1 MSTLVS
7 LKQAVMASLVA
18 VTLLSNS
25 LFGAGEV
32 NKDGRISTFLEGDL
46 QDVKSVESSLK
57 GAGFEVLATDTIDKK
72 GKLTTVVFTC
82 PSLKK
87 MANKPNRGHA
97 AVLRVL
103 INKIDNEISIS
114 NPLYFSKAFLQD
126 DFDEKT
132 SKAVLAKINGAFKNL
147 KDSKDGMQFNE
158 LSGYHFML
166 AMPYYND
173 MAVVGE
179 GENADLISKAKAY
192 KNGENLL
199 FEVKLSDDRVLLGYK
214 IGKRTAKFVSKIG
227 TKNAGLLPYTILI
240 EKNKARIL
248 VGKYYIAI
256 NYPELQMSHFM
267 KIATVPGA
275 IEKDCSKAFK

>member
-1 MSTLVS
+1 MSRLVN
-7 LKQAVMASLVA
+7 LKRGAMASLLA
-18 VTLLSNS
+18 VTLLSSS

-32 NKDGRISTFLEGDL
+32 NKDGRISTFLEGAL
-46 QDVKSVESSLK
+46 QDVKSVEDRLK
-57 GAGFEVLATDTIDKK
+57 GAGFEVLATDAIDKK

-103 INKIDNEISIS
+103 VNKIDEEISIA

-126 DFDEKT
+126 DFDAKRAE
-132 SKAVLAKINGAFKNL
+132 AVLAKINGAFKDL
-147 KDSKDGMQFNE
+147 KDSKDGMDFDD
-158 LSGYHFML
+158 LAGYHFML
-166 AMPYYND
+166 AMPYYDD

-179 GENADLISKAKAY
+179 GDDADLVAKAKAY
-192 KNGENLL
+192 KKGENLL
-199 FEVKLSDDRVLLGYK
+199 FELKLSDNRTLLGYK
-214 IGKRTAKFVSKIG
+214 LGKRTAKFVSKIG

-240 EKNKARIL
+240 EKGKAKIL

-256 NYPELQMSHFM
+256 NYPALQMSHFM

-275 IEKDCSKAFK
+275 IEKDCSKPFK